1 MFLLA
6 TTWGRIFL
14 EFSAETVFVNFE
26 EGFFIVLDACLALAA
41 SIAADKVKIFA
52 ADENFLG
59 SFVEL
64 CYF

>member
-14 EFSAETVFVNFE
+14 DFSTVSVFVNFE

-52 ADENFLG
+52 ADEDFLG
-59 SFVEL
+59 SFVGL
-64 CYF
+64 GYF